1 MITLSHFNRY
11 NRIPVLKPQCI
22 SPKFCGSPNLP
33 TLNEDVFQSSTPHY
47 DIEIKRG
54 KKVPLNQANV
64 WALYED
70 ERFEKLI
77 KSDEEVSKPVQPIL
91 NLLEQYKIT
100 PSLKLFIAEKIPGT
114 NELIDNINSKYNVD
128 LRQQPNVYRF
138 VEKAEVDALLSKG
151 EVKPQRYFNKFDV
164 TTNPELDWN
173 QYRIT
178 FKPSDKFS
186 LLDDAN
192 SKINKNI
199 GVGKEDYYYL
209 EDEKYTKD
217 DVLKIEKLTPE
228 GLESIDFE

>member
-91 NLLEQYKIT
+91 NLLEQWKIKRII
-100 PSLKLFIAEKIPGT
+100 LKMFLLFIKEYVVEIQ
-114 NELIDNINSKYNVD
+114 LIIIMEIN
-128 LRQQPNVYRF
+128 
-138 VEKAEVDALLSKG
+138 
-151 EVKPQRYFNKFDV
+151 
-164 TTNPELDWN
+164 
-173 QYRIT
+173 
-178 FKPSDKFS
+178 
-186 LLDDAN
+186 
-192 SKINKNI
+192 
-199 GVGKEDYYYL
+199 
-209 EDEKYTKD
+209 
-217 DVLKIEKLTPE
+217 
-228 GLESIDFE
+228 